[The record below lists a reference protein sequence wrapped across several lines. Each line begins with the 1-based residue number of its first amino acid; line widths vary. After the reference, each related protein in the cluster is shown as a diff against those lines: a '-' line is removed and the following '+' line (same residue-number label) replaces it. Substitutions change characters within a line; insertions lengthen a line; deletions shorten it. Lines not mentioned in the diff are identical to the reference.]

1 MPDSQ
6 YRRRE
11 LTYKIVLTAI
21 LFALAIVLSMV
32 ENIITPAQLFAGV
45 KLGLSNI
52 VTMYCL
58 FFMGVKPTAALV
70 ILKAF
75 FTLLTRG
82 LIASMLALTGGAFSV
97 LIMLLLL
104 WLGRGKI
111 SYLIISVAG
120 AVAHNTGQLI
130 LASWLTK
137 SLYTLYYFPILLL
150 SGVGAGVVTGITLRA
165 VMPAIKRVSEYRPK

>member
-1 MPDSQ
+1 MSDSQ

-32 ENIITPAQLFAGV
+32 ENIITPTQLFAGV

-58 FFMGVKPTAALV
+58 FFMGVRPTAALV

-82 LIASMLALTGGAFSV
+82 LIASMLALSGGASSV

-104 WLGRGKI
+104 WAGRGKI
-111 SYLIISVAG
+111 SYLIISIAG
-120 AVAHNTGQLI
+120 AVAHNTGQL
-130 LASWLTK
+130 LVASWLTK
-137 SLYTLYYFPILLL
+137 SAYTLYYFPILLL
-150 SGVGAGVVTGITLRA
+150 SGVGAGIVTGITLRA

>member
-1 MPDSQ
+1 M
-6 YRRRE
+6 
-11 LTYKIVLTAI
+11 
-21 LFALAIVLSMV
+21 
-32 ENIITPAQLFAGV
+32 
-45 KLGLSNI
+45 
-52 VTMYCL
+52 
-58 FFMGVKPTAALV
+58 KPTAALV

-104 WLGRGKI
+104 WLGKGKI

-165 VMPAIKRVSEYRPK
+165 VMPAIKRVSEYRSK